1 MDQWKGKGRPIWNQ
15 VPTFLLTIH
24 MLLNL
29 LISLSLG
36 FFICKVRAVP
46 PTTAWYERCPTEGG
60 SFMVLGMS
68 VTREASFGGGLD
80 AVFQEVE
87 ERLGQTGGSRALLPW
102 AFWDVLPLAD
112 KGILG
117 TNGTNVHCQ
126 ASTLSLKKT
135 SSPVTLTSEHSP
147 LHKGGGEGSLRV
159 SI

>member
-1 MDQWKGKGRPIWNQ
+1 
-15 VPTFLLTIH
+15 
-24 MLLNL
+24 
-29 LISLSLG
+29 
-36 FFICKVRAVP
+36 
-46 PTTAWYERCPTEGG
+46 
-60 SFMVLGMS
+60 MVLGMS

-87 ERLGQTGGSRALLPW
+87 ERLGQTGGCRVLLPW

-135 SSPVTLTSEHSP
+135 SSPVILTSDTKEKGRGVSESLFEQGSEEP
-147 LHKGGGEGSLRV
+147 DSGFWATGWKVISVLHLGMPS
-159 SI
+159 